1 MRCDDNGQHIDTEHP
16 THERKKPMFPITVT
30 ITDQAQLNAVLAV
43 LNPPRSTSSP
53 AQPVLDTTPR
63 SDSAP
68 SPPPAA
74 PPPPTDV
81 AQPAANPAAAQS
93 TTDAMSTPGYL
104 EAAKALT
111 ALSKELG
118 NTYAKDVLT
127 SFGVAGLSQ
136 IPPELYPT
144 LMERIEGFYI
154 AHERGLPLEAE
165 T

>member
-1 MRCDDNGQHIDTEHP
+1 
-16 THERKKPMFPITVT
+16 MFPITVT

-53 AQPVLDTTPR
+53 AQPVLDDTPR

-111 ALSKELG
+111 ALSNALG
-118 NTYAKDVLT
+118 NTYAQDVLK
-127 SFGVAGLSQ
+127 SFGVTGLSK

-154 AHERGLPLEAE
+154 AHERGLPLEGE

>member
-1 MRCDDNGQHIDTEHP
+1 MRCGDNGQHIGTEHP

-43 LNPPRSTSSP
+43 LNPPRNTSSP
-53 AQPVLDTTPR
+53 AQPVLDNTPR
-63 SDSAP
+63 SDNTP

-74 PPPPTDV
+74 PPPPTDTTPRTANDAPRTAEPSV
-81 AQPAANPAAAQS
+81 TEVTTEPAPAL
-93 TTDAMSTPGYL
+93 TYL
-104 EAAKALT
+104 DVAKALT
-111 ALSKELG
+111 RLSKDFKRR
-118 NTYAKDVLT
+118 YADDILK

-154 AHERGLPLEAE
+154 AHER
-165 T
+165 

>member
-1 MRCDDNGQHIDTEHP
+1 
-16 THERKKPMFPITVT
+16 MFPITVT

-118 NTYAKDVLT
+118 NTYAKDVLK

-144 LMERIEGFYI
+144 LMERCKSYFI
-154 AHERGLPLEAE
+154 AKEQDAPLEGE